1 MKQVETSDG
10 VRLNFVDHGEGRP
23 LVLIHGWPLAL
34 WSFEHQLTALP
45 AQGLRCIAYD
55 RRGFGKSSKPWK
67 GYDYDTLADDL
78 AAVLEQLDLRDVT
91 LAGFS
96 MGGGEVV
103 RYFSRHGGRRVSKI
117 VLISATTPFL
127 LKNEDNPDGVDQA
140 VFDEMARM
148 LQTDRPN
155 FLANFSKQ
163 LLGGGMLNLS
173 ISAAML
179 DWVRNMALE
188 ASPVATLAC
197 LRSFSETD
205 FRNEMARITTPAL
218 IIHGDADRNVPM
230 AATSAQAARLIPN
243 ARFLT
248 YAKAPHGLFLTEKER
263 LNRDLADFVHGRDL
277 RAEMEPDAAE
287 RAAGANLSEIGLP
300 TS

>member
-1 MKQVETSDG
+1 VNLIEASDG
-10 VRLNFVDHGEGRP
+10 VRLNFVDHGKGKP
-23 LVLIHGWPLAL
+23 LVLIHGWPLDL
-34 WSFEHQLTALP
+34 WSLEYQLTELP
-45 AQGLRCIAYD
+45 AQGLRCVAYD
-55 RRGFGKSSKPWK
+55 RRGFGKSSKPWD

-103 RYFSRHGGRRVSKI
+103 RYFSRRGGQRVSKV
-117 VLISATTPFL
+117 VLVSSITPYL
-127 LKNEDNPDGVDQA
+127 LDTPENPGGVDQA
-140 VFDEMARM
+140 TFDDIARM
-148 LQTDRPN
+148 LKADRPN
-155 FLANFSKQ
+155 FLTMFSKQ

-173 ISAAML
+173 ISSAML
-179 DWVRNMALE
+179 DWIRDLALQ
-188 ASPVATLAC
+188 ASPRATLDC
-197 LRSFSETD
+197 LRVYSQTD
-205 FRNEMARITTPAL
+205 FRNEMAAITTPTL
-218 IIHGDADRNVPM
+218 LIHGDADRNVPM

-243 ARFLT
+243 ARFLV
-248 YAKAPHGLFLTEKER
+248 YPKAPHGLFITEKER

-277 RAEMEPDAAE
+277 RAEVEPDAAE

>member
-23 LVLIHGWPLAL
+23 LILIHGWPLAL
-34 WSFEHQLTALP
+34 WSFEHQLTELP

-127 LKNEDNPDGVDQA
+127 LKNEDNPDGVDQT

-188 ASPVATLAC
+188 ASPVATLAS

-248 YAKAPHGLFLTEKER
+248 YPKAPHGLFLTDKER